1 MSSWG
6 NTDSANAKPQWPKE
20 REVRDFAFLTTANST
35 SSGATTIIFNGV
47 GANTAANIGITAGM
61 YASATNLSAANSEPG
76 FYKSNVR
83 VSSVS
88 TNTVT
93 FTAAAFGTIAA
104 NSTVQFDSAIVY
116 PTGEEANTYLADT
129 ILVTATRIVNANVII
144 ANTGTGWTHVYRTTN
159 SDGTVRYR
167 KEILVALANG
177 TASNTFSGNTS
188 QNTIYKGV

>member
-1 MSSWG
+1 
-6 NTDSANAKPQWPKE
+6 
-20 REVRDFAFLTTANST
+20 
-35 SSGATTIIFNGV
+35 
-47 GANTAANIGITAGM
+47 M

-116 PTGEEANTYLADT
+116 PANEEANTYLADT

-159 SDGTVRYR
+159 NDGTVRYR